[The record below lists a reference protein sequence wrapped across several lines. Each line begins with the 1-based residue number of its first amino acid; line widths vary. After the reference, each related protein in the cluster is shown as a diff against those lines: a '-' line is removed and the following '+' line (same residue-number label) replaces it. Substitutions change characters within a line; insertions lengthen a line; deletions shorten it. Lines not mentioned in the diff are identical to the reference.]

1 MTSKVPRIKPVG
13 PIPAGHEAIA
23 GELAVGGCRAS
34 ELVAQAGRT
43 PLFVY
48 SRDHLNARVA
58 QLRAALP
65 ERIGINYAIKANP
78 HPDVITH
85 MMGLVDGFDIASSG
99 ELEMT
104 KRAGIDPAKV
114 SFAGP
119 GKRDDEL
126 EPAIAAGVTLNCES
140 HGEAMRSLAIG
151 QRIGKAPKIAIR
163 VNPSFELK
171 GSGMK
176 MGGGA
181 KPFGVDAENVPEL
194 AKQVI
199 AEGAEWRG
207 LHIFTGSQ
215 ALSAEAIIDVQ
226 ANVLKLA
233 ADLSDAIGE
242 GLPKLNMGGGFGIPY
257 FPGDEPL
264 DLNAVGAALY
274 ERVADLPAALADTDL
289 CVELG
294 RYLVGEA
301 GVYLCRVIDRK
312 VSHGVT
318 YLVTDGGLH
327 HQLAASGNF
336 GTVVRRNYPVAI
348 ASKFDA
354 EPDDVVNVVGC
365 LCTPLDR
372 LADNANLPRADVG
385 DLVAV
390 FCAGAY
396 GATSSPENFL
406 GHGSAEELFL

>member
-1 MTSKVPRIKPVG
+1 MKTKPVG
-13 PIPAGHEAIA
+13 PIPAGYETLD
-23 GELAVGGCRAS
+23 GELAIGGRKAS
-34 ELVAQAGRT
+34 DLVEEAGRT

-48 SRDHLNARVA
+48 SKAHLDRRVA
-58 QLRAALP
+58 DLRSSIPDL
-65 ERIGINYAIKANP
+65 IGVNYAVKANP
-78 HPDVITH
+78 HPDVIAYLAP
-85 MMGLVDGFDIASSG
+85 LVDGFDIASAG
-99 ELEMT
+99 ELAMAT
-104 KRAGIDPAKV
+104 AAGIDPTRI

-119 GKRDDEL
+119 GKRDEEL
-126 EPAIAAGVTLNCES
+126 EAAIAAGVTLNCES
-140 HGEAMRSLAIG
+140 EGEAARTLAIG
-151 QRIGKAPKIAIR
+151 HRIGKTPRMAVR
-163 VNPSFELK
+163 VNPEFEMK

-181 KPFGVDAENVPEL
+181 KPFGVDAVRVPDL
-194 AKQVI
+194 VRHII

-215 ALSAEAIIDVQ
+215 ALSAEAISETQ
-226 ANVLKLA
+226 GNVLKLA
-233 ADLSDAIGE
+233 DKIATDVGE
-242 GLPKLNMGGGFGIPY
+242 PLPKLNMGGGFGIPY

-264 DLNAVGAALY
+264 DLAAVGEALQTY
-274 ERVADLPAALADTDL
+274 LHDLPPTLVGTEL
-289 CVELG
+289 CLELG

-312 VSHGVT
+312 VSHGMT

-348 ASKFDA
+348 ASNYGGELA
-354 EPDDVVNVVGC
+354 DVVNVVGC

-372 LADNANLPRADVG
+372 LADAAHLPRAEVG

-396 GATSSPENFL
+396 GATASPTAFL
-406 GHGSAEELFL
+406 GHGEAAEMLV